1 MAFDLTRTNYT
12 LIPPFSYWV
21 WRDFLCLVFIRKK
34 EKNQKK
40 ERIEI
45 SLYILYIIL
54 RVFNKYYYIFLKDA
68 ITT

>member
-12 LIPPFSYWV
+12 LIPPDSYRV

-54 RVFNKYYYIFLKDA
+54 RVLNKYYYIFLKDT